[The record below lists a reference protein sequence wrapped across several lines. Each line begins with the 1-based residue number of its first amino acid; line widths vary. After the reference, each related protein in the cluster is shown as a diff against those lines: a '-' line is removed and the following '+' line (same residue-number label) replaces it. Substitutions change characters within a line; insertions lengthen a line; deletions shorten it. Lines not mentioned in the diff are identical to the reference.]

1 MIKILNALTTLFCL
15 MNAQPVLKQGAIF
28 AMENVPTL
36 NTTIDFNKVNVSYD
50 LRLLFGDKDS
60 DGKISSYEY
69 LNYNFDDCLLTENEA
84 FKFLAM
90 KPNENDLYFYFST
103 NYLIDNQTLYATI
116 DFSTNFDVDKNEYV
130 NGTKIIA
137 LTNAG
142 NKLNYYYYKNY
153 YFYKFVLKDVR
164 SDYSSIADGDVLRAK
179 LYNFE
184 FLNADGTKRLFAIDE
199 KPELIY
205 PKGTDWLD
213 GNFYYFENNTYT
225 YEAKLV
231 MCLGVIEAEDYF
243 PKIFGFSYG
252 ETAKETTVKSAQE
265 ITYLLVKFDDRLD
278 LSELISVDVQF
289 LKAEYEYVRYAPVS
303 STEQS
308 FIWTY
313 KEDKTDSYG
322 DIYCGLYES
331 DLGTLSQGVSANGK
345 KTNLINYNED
355 VKVFSADG
363 TTEIVNLNYD
373 NYEALSD
380 NSGVKKDEQS
390 GSIVRH
396 YYNPNLNALY
406 NGFQNFKVLNN
417 GEFYKKTIYS
427 DYDKENYTYKQENNL
442 SSAWGHYPY
451 LREYTFEPIV
461 NLNTYNQEYNSDDF
475 KLSREF
481 FDSCKEDYQFAIMI
495 DGANSDEYCTRTVS
509 DDGVIKVYSS
519 HQSDSYNQY
528 ENLFKR
534 VTTCHEIYGAT
545 ILQAT
550 ARQNNG
556 EKITFN
562 CLGDPTYLSYISFA
576 GYAAP
581 TLYDYLIN
589 DVSNF
594 FNDLL
599 NNPIVKA
606 IMIILGLIVI
616 AFVLGLLVKL
626 IKFII
631 KLIKGK

>member
-1 MIKILNALTTLFCL
+1 MIKLVNAFATLFCL
-15 MNAQPVLKQGAIF
+15 LNAQPVLREGAIF
-28 AMENVPTL
+28 AMQNASPI
-36 NTTIDFNKVNVSYD
+36 NTTIDFGKINVSYD
-50 LRLLFGDKDS
+50 LRLLFGDKDK
-60 DGKISSYEY
+60 DGKISSSEY
-69 LNYNFDDCLLTENEA
+69 LNYDFEECFLEDES

-90 KPNENDLYFYFST
+90 KPDNNNLYFYFST
-103 NYLIDNQTLYATI
+103 DFLIENKTIYVTI
-116 DFSTNFDVDKNEYV
+116 DFSTNFNAEKNEYV

-137 LTNAG
+137 LANAG
-142 NKLNYYYYKNY
+142 DKVNYYYYKNT
-153 YFYKFVLKDVR
+153 YFYKFALNNVR
-164 SDYSSIADGDVLRAK
+164 SDYNSIQEGDLLRAK

-184 FLNADGTKRLFAIDE
+184 FLEADGTKELYVVHE
-199 KPELIY
+199 NPELIY
-205 PKGTDWLD
+205 PKGTDWLE

-225 YEAKLV
+225 YDAKLV
-231 MCLGVIEAEDYF
+231 MCLGVLEAEDYF

-278 LSELISVDVQF
+278 LSELISVDVQY

-345 KTNLINYNED
+345 KTNLIDYSED
-355 VKVFSADG
+355 VKVFSSDG
-363 TTEIVNLNYD
+363 TTETLNLNYD
-373 NYEALSD
+373 NYESLTD

-406 NGFQNFKVLNN
+406 NGFQNFKLLNN
-417 GEFYKKTIYS
+417 GEFYSKTIYS
-427 DYDKENYTYKQENNL
+427 DYDKENYTYKQESNL
-442 SSAWGHYPY
+442 SSKWSHYPY

-461 NLNTYNQEYNSDDF
+461 NLTTYSEEYNSDEYL
-475 KLSREF
+475 LSREF
-481 FDSCKEDYQFAIMI
+481 FDSCKEDYQFAVMI
-495 DGANSDEYCTRTVS
+495 DGANSDEYCKRTVT
-509 DDGVIKVYSS
+509 DDGVVNVYSS
-519 HQSDSYNQY
+519 HQNDAYNVY
-528 ENLFKR
+528 ETLIKR
-534 VTTCHEIYGAT
+534 VTTCHEIYGAA

-556 EKITFN
+556 NKITFN
-562 CLGDPTYLSYISFA
+562 CLGDPQYLSYISFT

-594 FNDLL
+594 IEDFID
-599 NNPIVKA
+599 NPVVKA
-606 IMIILGLIVI
+606 IMIVLGIIVIALILGLLIK
-616 AFVLGLLVKL
+616 F